1 MVEERRRKKK
11 ETLKKKKKKASGKVG
26 LVARR
31 TLIITQSRLIVCTRE
46 SREGWGR
53 WGGRG
58 RGESQSET
66 QRDRQTD

>member
-1 MVEERRRKKK
+1 MEERRRKKK
-11 ETLKKKKKKASGKVG
+11 KKVKKTASGKVG

-31 TLIITQSRLIVCTRE
+31 TRIITQSRLIVCTRE

-53 WGGRG
+53 GGG
-58 RGESQSET
+58 GESQSET